1 MSVAAVIRRGYVGP
15 ASGLITRGYSIGEAV
30 ISQPVG
36 GGKRARWTY
45 IDRDI
50 TEYLEPEPKK
60 ERIRVKKSPSREQP
74 EKAFD
79 LIRKPSVDYDAKP
92 LLDAAGRILDVLQP
106 IGAVSMADTTQSVSQ
121 GGFRAVEIIAA
132 RRKEED
138 ALLLL
143 LMEP

>member
-1 MSVAAVIRRGYVGP
+1 MGVAAVIRRGYAGP

-30 ISQPVG
+30 ISPPVG

-79 LIRKPSVDYDAKP
+79 LIRNPSVDYDAKP

-106 IGAVSMADTTQSVSQ
+106 VTSANVIPPGEWLIVDDARVRNMMAS
-121 GGFRAVEIIAA
+121 